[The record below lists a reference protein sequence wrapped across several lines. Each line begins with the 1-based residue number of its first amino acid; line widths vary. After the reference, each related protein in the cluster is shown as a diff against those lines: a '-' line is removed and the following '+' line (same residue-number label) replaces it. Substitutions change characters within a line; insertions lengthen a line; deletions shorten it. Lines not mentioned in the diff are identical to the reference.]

1 MDAYYATPIGPFAT
15 AIGANFNTF
24 TARQFVD
31 PLPTPI
37 IPANVLRPG
46 TRLKIEAEG
55 EYGTTGTPTLVIG
68 CALGIPGATGSLGTP
83 VVLAETRA
91 ITTPSAA
98 ASFSWRLEY
107 RGIITSTGT
116 AATIVGEGQVDF
128 STSLT
133 VNTSEP
139 IPTTL
144 ALRTVTTIDTTIMR
158 GIGVVATWGTSSVS
172 NNIRVYQL
180 TALLMN

>member
-1 MDAYYATPIGPFAT
+1 MDAYYTTPVGPFAT

-31 PLPTPI
+31 PLPVPVLA
-37 IPANVLRPG
+37 PNQLRPG
-46 TRLKIEAEG
+46 SKLKIEAEW
-55 EYGTTGTPTLVIG
+55 EYSTTGTPTLVIG
-68 CALGIPGATGSLGTP
+68 CALGILGATGSLGTP
-83 VVLAETRA
+83 IVLAETRA

-98 ASFSWRLEY
+98 ASFSGRLEY
-107 RGIITSTGT
+107 RGIVTAVGT
-116 AATIVGEGQVDF
+116 AGSITGSGQVDF

-144 ALRTVTTIDTTIMR
+144 ALRTVAIDTTIQR
-158 GIGVVATWGTSSVS
+158 GIGIVATWGTSSVS
-172 NNIRVYQL
+172 NNIRVYNVS
-180 TALLMN
+180 ALLLN